1 MASKA
6 PLIETF
12 RSGFFG
18 EQNNRSTL
26 IEFDKKIQ
34 WGMRCFEEVVGSSKL
49 RAEEDGIVS
58 YSHFVMLVILDI
70 FSFAKHS
77 IGSNY
82 AYLMKMLLKK
92 GKSHTYE

>member
-58 YSHFVMLVILDI
+58 YSQSFLSISLVQCICC
-70 FSFAKHS
+70 
-77 IGSNY
+77 
-82 AYLMKMLLKK
+82 
-92 GKSHTYE
+92 T

>member
-12 RSGFFG
+12 RSGFF

-49 RAEEDGIVS
+49 RGWNS
-58 YSHFVMLVILDI
+58 FL
-70 FSFAKHS
+70 FSLRHARH
-77 IGSNY
+77 IG
-82 AYLMKMLLKK
+82 
-92 GKSHTYE
+92 HI